1 MPKYKAIWFL
11 VTAGMAIVTMGGCY
25 SQEKM
30 AREFE
35 SNRKTRAAALMSGQA
50 EPELGLP
57 EVITGSLS
65 LSDCIE
71 MALIH
76 STDVQLAKQAL
87 LQAKG
92 RMTEAI
98 ATALPKVNFTGS
110 GQRNDNKGFINQ
122 KETYDLAFLA
132 RQPLYLG
139 GVVGAAL
146 DGATAYSYMSQQQLR
161 QSLHIVQL
169 QVRSLYLDALLAQE
183 LIKVAEQA
191 KVDAEELLA
200 DAEKKYKFG
209 TGTRYEVLQA
219 EVNVTGKETELIVQQ
234 NKAQVTLTALL
245 NMMGISQLSKVEL
258 IDELDFHVE
267 EMLKDHHMRTAL
279 ERRPE
284 LLVGEAMIR
293 LAKDNIISVQAGN
306 RPQVYLQGMYQRTYP
321 GFGANFDNI
330 FSGLY
335 PAFAQ
340 FLEEANVDFDDPGIP
355 PSSGG
360 GGGKDWERTMY
371 GGLQVQWAIF
381 DGFLTDGRVTQAKAE
396 LKRQEIGLSK
406 MEQQVQLEIT
416 QALLN
421 LADSEKLVLS
431 QMGNVTN
438 AEEALRLA
446 QVQFREGAGTSLDV
460 ISAEL
465 ALARARSNY
474 SSAVHA
480 HQLAQLNLEWSSG
493 TIGEDFA
500 VDDQDDSITVL
511 DNDKTAEAEEPE
523 KKERA

>member
-1 MPKYKAIWFL
+1 MPRYGTMNFL
-11 VTAGMAIVTMGGCY
+11 ILGGVLAALMGGCY
-25 SQEKM
+25 SPEKM

-35 SNRKTRAAALMSGQA
+35 ANRRTRAAALISGRA
-50 EPELGLP
+50 EPELGMP

-65 LSDCIE
+65 PADCIE
-71 MALIH
+71 LALLH
-76 STDVQLAKQAL
+76 NPEVQLAKQSL

-92 RMTEAI
+92 QMTEALS
-98 ATALPKVNFTGS
+98 TALPKVNFTGT
-110 GQRNDNKGFINQ
+110 GQRNDNKGFIDQ
-122 KETYDLAFLA
+122 KETYDLTVLA

-146 DGATAYSYMSQQQLR
+146 DAATAYSYLSQQQLR
-161 QSLHIVQL
+161 LSLNGVQL
-169 QVRSLYLDALLAQE
+169 QVRSLYLNALLVQE

-191 KVDAEELLA
+191 KSDAEVLLA

-219 EVNVTGKETELIVQQ
+219 EVNVSSRETELIKQRNDGQ
-234 NKAQVTLTALL
+234 MAMTSLL
-245 NMMGISQLSKVEL
+245 NALGVSQLSRVEL
-258 IDELDFHVE
+258 TGKLEFNVREAADEEYL
-267 EMLKDHHMRTAL
+267 RTAL

-293 LAKDNIISVQAGN
+293 LAQDNIISVQAGN
-306 RPQVYLQGMYQRTYP
+306 RPRVFLQGMYQRSYP
-321 GFGANFDNI
+321 GFSANFKNI

-335 PAFAQ
+335 PTFAQ
-340 FLEEANVDFDDPGIP
+340 FLRDAHVDFDDPGVP

-360 GGGKDWERTMY
+360 DSKEWERTMY
-371 GGLQVQWAIF
+371 GGLQVEWAIF
-381 DGFLTDGRVTQAKAE
+381 DGFLTDGKVTQAKAE

-406 MEQQVQLEIT
+406 MEQQVQLETT
-416 QALLN
+416 QSLLN
-421 LADSEKLVLS
+421 LTNSEQLVWSLV
-431 QMGNVTN
+431 GNVTN

-480 HQLAQLNLEWSSG
+480 YLISQLKLEWSSG
-493 TIGEDFA
+493 TIGGDFPAGDQEDK
-500 VDDQDDSITVL
+500 VIVL
-511 DNDKTAEAEEPE
+511 DEQKAAKAE
-523 KKERA
+523 KKEAKQ

>member
-1 MPKYKAIWFL
+1 MPKYGTMKFLILAGALAAI
-11 VTAGMAIVTMGGCY
+11 MGGCY

-35 SNRKTRAAALMSGQA
+35 SNRKSRAAALMNGQA

-65 LSDCIE
+65 LADCIE
-71 MALIH
+71 LALIH
-76 STDVQLAKQAL
+76 STDVQLAKQSL

-92 RMTEAI
+92 QMTEAI
-98 ATALPKVNFTGS
+98 ATALPTVNFTGS
-110 GQRNDNKGFINQ
+110 GQRNDNKGFIDQ
-122 KETYDLAFLA
+122 KETYDLAVLA

-146 DGATAYSYMSQQQLR
+146 DGATAFSYMSQQQLR
-161 QSLHIVQL
+161 QSLHMVQL

-183 LIKVAEQA
+183 LIKVSEQA
-191 KVDAEELLA
+191 KLDAEKLLS
-200 DAEKKYKFG
+200 DAEKKFKFG

-219 EVNVTGKETELIVQQ
+219 EVNFTSKETELIVQQ
-234 NKAQVTLTALL
+234 NKAQVALTTLL
-245 NMMGISQLSKVEL
+245 NMMGVSQLSEVEL
-258 IDELDFHVE
+258 TDVLEFQVE
-267 EMLKDHHMRTAL
+267 EKLKDHHMRTAL

-293 LAKDNIISVQAGN
+293 LAQDNIISVQAGN
-306 RPQVYLQGMYQRTYP
+306 RPQVFLQGMYQRTYP
-321 GFGANFDNI
+321 GFSSNFNSI

-335 PAFAQ
+335 PAFSQ
-340 FLEEANVDFDDPGIP
+340 FLTDANVDFDDPGIP

-360 GGGKDWERTMY
+360 GGKEWERTMY

-406 MEQQVQLEIT
+406 MEQQVQLETT

-421 LADSEKLVLS
+421 LADSEKLVLA

-438 AEEALRLA
+438 AKEALRLA

-480 HQLAQLNLEWSSG
+480 HQLSQLNLEWSSG
-493 TIGEDFA
+493 TIGEEFLT
-500 VDDQDDSITVL
+500 DDQSDNVTVFDDTKTEE
-511 DNDKTAEAEEPE
+511 DK
-523 KKERA
+523 